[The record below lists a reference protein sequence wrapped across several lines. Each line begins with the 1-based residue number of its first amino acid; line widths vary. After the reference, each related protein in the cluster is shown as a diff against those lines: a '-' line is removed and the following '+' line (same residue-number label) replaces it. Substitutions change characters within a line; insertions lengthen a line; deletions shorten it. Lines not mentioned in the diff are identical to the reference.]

1 MMTQVYGF
9 ERYERARRYY
19 EDTQYLEAA
28 RELEELFTEIAA
40 ARGAE
45 SPVTGEGSPE
55 DVSHG
60 SPAQAGQG
68 ASGAAAGGPDAASD
82 PVGHGLAEVRLLL
95 ARSYFRSAQLT
106 RAEGAARQV
115 IAEDPQDAYAHLLLG
130 RTLQR
135 AGRSDEAA
143 GPLRLAQLLGGYDT
157 GSGGSAMDVDDAP
170 F

>member
-19 EDTQYLEAA
+19 GDTQYLEAA

-45 SPVTGEGSPE
+45 SPVPGEGSAE
-55 DVSHG
+55 QV
-60 SPAQAGQG
+60 GQG
-68 ASGAAAGGPDAASD
+68 AAGAAAGGPDAASD